1 MASCGMVRLLAATCS
16 TFTFSCVSRGHM
28 KQLRL
33 LAFGC
38 LGIASF
44 VLATASRQAIG
55 DGVAAGWETLLLNVV
70 AGVFCVAVLVD
81 TFWHAIKGQGQACR
95 HCGHL
100 RQMSLFRVYSKCP
113 NCGQ

>member
-1 MASCGMVRLLAATCS
+1 
-16 TFTFSCVSRGHM
+16 M

-44 VLATASRQAIG
+44 FLAKASRQAIG
-55 DGVAAGWETLLLNVV
+55 DGVVTDWVTFLLSIV
-70 AGVFCVAVLVD
+70 AGVFCVAVFVD
-81 TFWHAIKGQGQACR
+81 TFWHPMKGQGQACR

-100 RQMSLFRVYSKCP
+100 RRMSCFRMSGSCPKC
-113 NCGQ
+113 GE

>member
-1 MASCGMVRLLAATCS
+1 
-16 TFTFSCVSRGHM
+16 M

-44 VLATASRQAIG
+44 FLAKASRQAIG
-55 DGVAAGWETLLLNVV
+55 DGVVTDWVTFLLNIV
-70 AGVFCVAVLVD
+70 AGVFCVAVFVD

-100 RQMSLFRVYSKCP
+100 RQLSSFRVYLKCP